1 MSNLNKL
8 NGWTGDG
15 GYTSRTS
22 AQSYL
27 ASKTNNMNSSSCG
40 SSCGSK
46 DGDAKP
52 APSSC
57 GTGDGEPK
65 PSSCGAGD
73 SEPKPSAC
81 GAGEGVK

>member
-40 SSCGSK
+40 LMENNTANGKVVVSL
-46 DGDAKP
+46 
-52 APSSC
+52 
-57 GTGDGEPK
+57 
-65 PSSCGAGD
+65 
-73 SEPKPSAC
+73 
-81 GAGEGVK
+81 